1 MALPDRHR
9 SNRGFTL
16 VEIAL
21 VMVVI
26 GLLVGLGAALIGP
39 LTDRAK
45 LAENR
50 ETVKT
55 AYQAILGF
63 AASNKRL
70 PANLTVL
77 GIKTSDAFGN
87 NLFYYP
93 DPALTAAG
101 VNLCTTTGGFVVND
115 SSSGTLSTK
124 NNVSFILLGSGRN
137 LTNDTGTVPPFAIG
151 PQSDVYDD
159 IVQYADM
166 DQLRSQICS
175 NFRIT
180 TDNLPSGTEEQPATY
195 AAKIEVV
202 DGTPPYT
209 WTISAG
215 ALPTGL
221 ALQTSGLCGTLN
233 CANSSP
239 CICGIPTVDGGFGFT
254 IQAQDS
260 EPAPGRTAA
269 KNLSIAINPNKPRI
283 TTEFLTYGVVGTPY
297 PATTLSATGGRPGY
311 TWAIT
316 AGALPAGLALDGGTG
331 VIAGN
336 PTVATTAAFTVRVT
350 DSAGRTAFKNLSLAI
365 MAAGSS
371 SSSTS
376 TSSSSSGGSAPT
388 CTLTASPSTV
398 VSGTPTALSVTTTN
412 GPVNGTWLASPGGTC
427 TNFINLGSYSCT
439 TANIT
444 TATTYQINVYNAAG
458 YNSCSATVA
467 TCPTITNNTANPL
480 AAGTVNK
487 PGYSQNITFTG
498 GTAPVTCSIAVGS
511 LPSGLTLS
519 GCTISGTPTAAGTFA
534 FTTRVTDSCG
544 VPRIADRAT
553 SIAIADC
560 SAGYTLRNMTGAN
573 RWYRRNGG
581 ACTAWANNGDVTV
594 AAADAYDIYTNNTC
608 TTLCVSTNYLNQQA
622 FDLNS
627 NCLTRMNSTC
637 VFADR

>member
-9 SNRGFTL
+9 SNQGFTL

-45 LAENR
+45 LTENR

-93 DPALTAAG
+93 DPALIAAG

-115 SSSGTLSTK
+115 NSSGTVSTK
-124 NNVSFILLGSGRN
+124 SNVSFILLGSGKN
-137 LTNDTGTVPPFAIG
+137 ITNDTGTVPPFTIG
-151 PQSDVYDD
+151 PQSNVYDD

-166 DQLRSQICS
+166 DQLRGQICS

-180 TDNLPSGTEEQPATY
+180 TDNLPSGTEEQAGY
-195 AAKIEVV
+195 SALIEVV

-209 WTISAG
+209 WTILSG

-221 ALQTSGLCGTLN
+221 ALQTSGMCGSFT
-233 CANSSP
+233 CANGSP
-239 CICGIPTVDGGFGFT
+239 CICGTPTADGGFGFT

-260 EPAPGRTAA
+260 EPAPGRTAT

-283 TTEFLTYGVVGTPY
+283 TTEFLTYGIVGTAY
-297 PATTLSATGGRPGY
+297 PATTLSATGGRPTY
-311 TWAIT
+311 TWAVIT
-316 AGALPAGLALDGGTG
+316 GALPAGLALNATSGAISGT
-331 VIAGN
+331 
-336 PTVATTAAFTVRVT
+336 PTAVGTPSFTVRVT
-350 DSAGRTAFKNLSLAI
+350 DNAGRTAIKTLSIAV
-365 MAAGSS
+365 MPAGSS

-376 TSSSSSGGSAPT
+376 TSSSSSGGSAPS

-398 VSGTPTALSVTTTN
+398 VSGTPSALSVTTTN
-412 GPVNGTWLASPGGTC
+412 GPVNGTWFASPGGTC
-427 TNFINLGSYSCT
+427 ANFINLGSYSCT

-444 TATTYQINVYNAAG
+444 AATTYQLNVYNAGG

-467 TCPTITNNTANPL
+467 ICPTITNNTAVPL
-480 AAGTVNK
+480 APGTLNK
-487 PGYSQNITFTG
+487 SGYSQNITFTG
-498 GTAPVTCSIAVGS
+498 GTAPVTCSIPVGT

-519 GCTISGTPTAAGTFA
+519 GCNISGTPTSAGTYA

-544 VPRIADRAT
+544 VPRISDRAT
-553 SIAIADC
+553 SIVIANC

-581 ACTAWANNGDVTV
+581 ACTAWANNGDVIV
-594 AAADAYDIYTNNTC
+594 ASADTYDIYTNNTC
-608 TTLCVSTNYLNQQA
+608 ATLCASTNYLNQQVY
-622 FDLNS
+622 DLNS
-627 NCLTRMNSTC
+627 NCLTRMNATC